1 MTDSLLA
8 FYDELFFH
16 SLHTRDKKI
25 CCYFGQGFFG
35 HCLFLF
41 AFPSISMLLFL
52 RVTTPALAK
61 STEKQS
67 DTSPVQ
73 MCNYNRISLM
83 GGVQERKRKKEKK
96 GKKKKGKKRTYLR
109 KAQGITPV
117 YI

>member
-1 MTDSLLA
+1 
-8 FYDELFFH
+8 
-16 SLHTRDKKI
+16 
-25 CCYFGQGFFG
+25 
-35 HCLFLF
+35 
-41 AFPSISMLLFL
+41 MLLFL

-83 GGVQERKRKKEKK
+83 GGVQERKKK
-96 GKKKKGKKRTYLR
+96 KKKKGERERKKGEKKKERKKGEKKRGGGRTYLR
-109 KAQGITPV
+109 KTPGITPV

>member
-1 MTDSLLA
+1 
-8 FYDELFFH
+8 
-16 SLHTRDKKI
+16 
-25 CCYFGQGFFG
+25 
-35 HCLFLF
+35 
-41 AFPSISMLLFL
+41 MLLFL

-83 GGVQERKRKKEKK
+83 GGVQERKKKEKEK
-96 GKKKKGKKRTYLR
+96 RREREKERRKKKGKKERRKKEGGGRTYLR
-109 KAQGITPV
+109 KTPGITPV

>member
-1 MTDSLLA
+1 
-8 FYDELFFH
+8 
-16 SLHTRDKKI
+16 
-25 CCYFGQGFFG
+25 
-35 HCLFLF
+35 
-41 AFPSISMLLFL
+41 MLLFL

-83 GGVQERKRKKEKK
+83 GGVQERNKKKGERERKK
-96 GKKKKGKKRTYLR
+96 GKKKRKERKEKKRGGGGTYLR
-109 KAQGITPV
+109 KTPGITPV

>member
-1 MTDSLLA
+1 
-8 FYDELFFH
+8 
-16 SLHTRDKKI
+16 
-25 CCYFGQGFFG
+25 
-35 HCLFLF
+35 
-41 AFPSISMLLFL
+41 MLLFL

-83 GGVQERKRKKEKK
+83 GGVQERKKKKKKKGERERKKGE
-96 GKKKKGKKRTYLR
+96 KKKGKKERRKKEGGGRTYLR
-109 KAQGITPV
+109 KTPGITPV